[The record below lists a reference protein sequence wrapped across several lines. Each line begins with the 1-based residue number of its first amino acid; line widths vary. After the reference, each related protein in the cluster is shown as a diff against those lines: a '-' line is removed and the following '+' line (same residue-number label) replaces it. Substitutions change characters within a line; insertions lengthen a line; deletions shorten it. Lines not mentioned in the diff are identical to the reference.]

1 MFNQPLAVVG
11 ALPNNRV
18 VVINIFSSSYK
29 ISGWVWNIRGYTAEI
44 VAVAR
49 IVGSSGSGA
58 LLVKLR
64 GCQGHGETCCNL
76 NTPDK
81 KMVDI
86 CLVSSYREK

>member
-1 MFNQPLAVVG
+1 MFNQPLAVEG

-49 IVGSSGSGA
+49 IVGSKGSGA

-64 GCQGHGETCCNL
+64 GCQGHGQTCYNL
-76 NTPDK
+76 NTPD
-81 KMVDI
+81 
-86 CLVSSYREK
+86 ENG

>member
-49 IVGSSGSGA
+49 IVGSKGSGLFPLLLVVFLLFILHVA
-58 LLVKLR
+58 LLFPSLSF
-64 GCQGHGETCCNL
+64 L
-76 NTPDK
+76 N
-81 KMVDI
+81 
-86 CLVSSYREK
+86 